1 MPTLTATQTNSKL
14 PATRAEAAARIA
26 VRHPQLSGMADRALA
41 IADTDKVRPLSLTRV
56 YVVAEQ
62 GGHEYE
68 LTATPHGWRCTCPA
82 YTYRPAVI
90 NGRRYCKHTIAL
102 AIFNIQPSSHEE
114 NND

>member
-1 MPTLTATQTNSKL
+1 MQTLTATQPTGNL

-26 VRHPQLSGMADRALA
+26 VRHPHLSGMADRALA

-90 NGRRYCKHTIAL
+90 NGRRYCKHIMAM
-102 AIFNIQPSSHEE
+102 AIYYVQEKPQ
-114 NND
+114 